1 MQYDGNFEKKTPLGV
16 EKSKRP
22 RCFKRVKDFPVNYAH
37 SYNAWMASNIFKEF
51 LLKWDKE
58 LKDEKIV
65 LLLDNCSEYPA
76 EEELHLKNIK
86 LVFLPPNT
94 TSIIQPLD
102 QGIIRSFKF
111 HYRKTIVQQIIKDID
126 SHNSSDSLTANKLS
140 KSLSI
145 LGFHAYYSQRMRH
158 CFVQNNIK
166 LLQKSVD

>member
-1 MQYDGNFEKKTPLGV
+1 MT
-16 EKSKRP
+16 
-22 RCFKRVKDFPVNYAH
+22 
-37 SYNAWMASNIFKEF
+37 SNIFKEF

-65 LLLDNCSEYPA
+65 LLLDNCSAHPA

-111 HYRKTIVQQIIKDID
+111 HYRKTFVQQIIKDIN

-145 LGFHAYYSQRMRH
+145 LDSMHTIRNSRDIVSSKTISNCCKKCGL
-158 CFVQNNIK
+158 NIDDEADN
-166 LLQKSVD
+166 LTEEIIINEEEGMDETVYDIYQ